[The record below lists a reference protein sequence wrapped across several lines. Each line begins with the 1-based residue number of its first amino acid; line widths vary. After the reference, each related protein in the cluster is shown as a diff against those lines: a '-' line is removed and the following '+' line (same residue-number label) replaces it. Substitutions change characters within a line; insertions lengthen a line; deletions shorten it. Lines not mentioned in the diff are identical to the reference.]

1 MNRSRPPQ
9 PASLC
14 ANGSGAG
21 ASWQRLLPMPGGSGA
36 GALGRGSELE
46 GRAHRC
52 SCGSLLARLVAGGVE
67 LKCRRCKRIVL
78 LPFPT
83 EPTR

>member
-1 MNRSRPPQ
+1 MNRSRTVPPV
-9 PASLC
+9 SLG
-14 ANGSGAG
+14 ANASGAEPGWQRWQPLPG
-21 ASWQRLLPMPGGSGA
+21 ASA
-36 GALGRGSELE
+36 TDALARGSELE
-46 GRAHRC
+46 GQAHRC

-83 EPTR
+83 VCSR